1 MVCHYDS
8 DHVFWVS
15 YCHQQQRNTTVC
27 STSGFFTT
35 SLFSRFTQNSTR
47 PPLKLSNVE
56 RITNFQILVLFG
68 CLLAISLVCSIGQT
82 IWKGQYGNDAWYMD
96 LNCKSP
102 DSLRCTSNSTYFVS
116 LVHISLFLC
125 HFKFLNAGMCRGV
138 FVLPQFKT
146 VFRFTSEICGNVGI
160 REFPVNEKS
169 RDVHKCVVNECDWEK
184 MVEYHCAA
192 VLFCSFL
199 MFCLILLFSLLSFF

>member
-1 MVCHYDS
+1 MVCHHDS

-15 YCHQQQRNTTVC
+15 YCHQQQRNTIAC
-27 STSGFFTT
+27 STCFFTT

-125 HFKFLNAGMCRGV
+125 HFKFLNAGMCRAV

-160 REFPVNEKS
+160 REFPVNEN
-169 RDVHKCVVNECDWEK
+169 KCVVNECDWKK